1 MVEGIVIK
9 AYSSFYYVQ
18 ADNKLW
24 ECSLRGRFKKDKKN
38 VFAGDTVGI
47 KIIGENT
54 GVIEEILP
62 RTNILIRPAIA
73 NVEQV
78 LIVFAARNPD
88 PDPVLLD
95 RILVQVQFNGI
106 KPVICF
112 NKIDLA
118 DLDKIKELADNYAQA
133 GFATIIC
140 SAKLGQDVE
149 SVRKVLADKITV
161 LAGPSGA
168 GKSTLLNQVQPG
180 LGLKTGEV
188 STKIGRGKHTT
199 RHVELLSLNFGG
211 LVADTPGFS
220 TMNLPEMQREDLMEL
235 FPEMDIYLDKCKFT
249 GCLHDQEPHCAVK
262 EAVSEGRIAEFRYK
276 HYLEF
281 LKEVREKER
290 RY

>member
-1 MVEGIVIK
+1 MIEGIVIK
-9 AYSSFYYVQ
+9 AYSGFYYVQ
-18 ADNKLW
+18 ANNKLW
-24 ECSLRGRFKKDKKN
+24 ECSLRGRFKKVKKN
-38 VFAGDTVGI
+38 VFAGDTVRI
-47 KIIGENT
+47 KTIDEKT

-88 PDPVLLD
+88 PDPGLLD
-95 RILVQVQFNGI
+95 RILVQAQFNGI
-106 KPVICF
+106 KPAICF
-112 NKIDLA
+112 NKVDLV
-118 DLDKIKELADNYAQA
+118 DLDKIKELADSYAQA
-133 GFATIIC
+133 GFTTIIC
-140 SAKLGQDVE
+140 SAKSGQEVA
-149 SVRKVLADKITV
+149 SVREVLADKITV

-168 GKSTLLNQVQPG
+168 GKSTLLNEIQPG

-188 STKIGRGKHTT
+188 SSKIGRGKHTT
-199 RHVELLSLNFGG
+199 RHVELLSLDFGG

-220 TMNLPEMQREDLMEL
+220 TMYLPEMEKEDLMEL
-235 FPEMDIYLDKCKFT
+235 FPEMEIYFDKCKFT
-249 GCLHDQEPHCAVK
+249 GCLHDKEPQCAVK
-262 EAVSEGRIAEFRYK
+262 EAVSEGLIAEFRYN